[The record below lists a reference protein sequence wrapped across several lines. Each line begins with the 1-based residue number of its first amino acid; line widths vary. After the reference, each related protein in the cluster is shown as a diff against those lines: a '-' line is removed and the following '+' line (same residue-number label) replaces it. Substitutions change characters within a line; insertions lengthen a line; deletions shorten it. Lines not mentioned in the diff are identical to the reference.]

1 MSSQMVTVQRT
12 DPDGTV
18 HTYAWPKSLAEAD
31 ATLTIV
37 KDDPATTDGYRKPV
51 AKPAGEPVTE
61 PAESK
66 TDAPVAEPGKPA
78 GKPVTEPKKQE
89 N

>member
-1 MSSQMVTVQRT
+1 MSSQMVTVKRT

-18 HTYAWPKSLAEAD
+18 HTYAWPKSLAAAD
-31 ATLTIV
+31 DTLTIV

-51 AKPAGEPVTE
+51 VE

-66 TDAPVAEPGKPA
+66 TDAPVVEPGKPA
-78 GKPVTEPKKQE
+78 GKPVTEPKKE